1 MAEKL
6 PGCYPHASGTMVESV
21 DMRLM
26 RHDVATGLVM
36 AVYDI
41 INQVETVAYAEQ
53 GGEGIPYDA
62 ECCKREED

>member
-1 MAEKL
+1 
-6 PGCYPHASGTMVESV
+6 MVESV